1 MSTLKSSAED
11 LTLNADGSGNDVI
24 IQSDGS
30 TLVTVDGSNSRL
42 EVKGVARITRSAT
55 SDTYLDVTMS
65 DINVTLNAYDPD
77 GYADWSLQSNGT
89 EWLGYDGL
97 AQKEVVINEDSAD
110 VDFRVESDGNANALF
125 VDGANGDVTIGA
137 GDLIFGTAG
146 KGICLGVT
154 SNTDANTLD
163 DYEEGTWTPVFSGED
178 TVGTYS
184 YSVQVGYYTKI
195 GNMVTLWFSL
205 FNITTASAGVGS
217 IRITGVPFSVHA
229 SPHRG
234 AVGTLELDN
243 FTFSGSLSTTVES
256 GMTYI
261 TPRQS
266 ISGSADVRLQCSGRD
281 NDGADFCG
289 SITYME
295 A

>member
-11 LTLNADGSGNDVI
+11 LTLNADGSGNDIKFQSNAVEVGELTDGGVLSSTGGSTHADNVKAKFGTGDDLEI
-24 IQSDGS
+24 YHDGTRNYIDSKSSQLRVETDALRLRSDG
-30 TLVTVDGSNSRL
+30 G
-42 EVKGVARITRSAT
+42 E
-55 SDTYLDVTMS
+55 TYL
-65 DINVTLNAYDPD
+65 
-77 GYADWSLQSNGT
+77 
-89 EWLGYDGL
+89 E
-97 AQKEVVINEDSAD
+97 AD
-110 VDFRVESDGNANALF
+110 VD
-125 VDGANGDVTIGA
+125 GAVQIYWDNNKKLETTSGGVTVTGDATITS
-137 GDLIFGTAG
+137 GDIVFSTAG

-154 SNTDANTLD
+154 SNTDANTLS

>member
-1 MSTLKSSAED
+1 MSTLKSSAEN
-11 LTLNADGSGNDVI
+11 LTLNADGSGNDIKFQSNASEVAEITDGGVI
-24 IQSDGS
+24 SSTGGSTHADNVKAKFGTGDDLEIYHDGTRNYIDSKSSQLRVETDALRLRSDGGE
-30 TLVTVDGSNSRL
+30 TYLEADVDGSVQIYWDNNKKL
-42 EVKGVARITRSAT
+42 ETTSGGVTVTGDATITSG
-55 SDTYLDVTMS
+55 
-65 DINVTLNAYDPD
+65 DIVF
-77 GYADWSLQSNGT
+77 S
-89 EWLGYDGL
+89 
-97 AQKEVVINEDSAD
+97 
-110 VDFRVESDGNANALF
+110 
-125 VDGANGDVTIGA
+125 
-137 GDLIFGTAG
+137 TAG

-154 SNTDANTLD
+154 SNTDANTLS

>member
-24 IQSDGS
+24 IQSNGS

-42 EVKGVARITRSAT
+42 EVKGATRITRSAT
-55 SDTYLDVTMS
+55 SDTYLDLTMN

-154 SNTDANTLD
+154 SNTDSNTLD
-163 DYEEGTWTPVFSGED
+163 DYEEGTWTPILSD
-178 TVGTYS
+178 GTNDAVS
-184 YSVQVGYYTKI
+184 YTDNLGRYVKI
-195 GNMVTLWFSL
+195 GSMVTVYFAVQ
-205 FNITTASAGVGS
+205 ASDFG
-217 IRITGVPFSVHA
+217 
-229 SPHRG
+229 
-234 AVGTLELDN
+234 
-243 FTFSGSLSTTVES
+243 
-256 GMTYI
+256 
-261 TPRQS
+261 S
-266 ISGSADVRLQCSGRD
+266 ISGATHIMDLPFTVTQCSNPFPQGVLDLYATASNLTGHICLQISVSDR
-281 NDGADFCG
+281 
-289 SITYME
+289 ITMIYNAGLTGGHIAITDAYLDTGTTMRGHIQYFTH
-295 A
+295 

>member
-11 LTLNADGSGNDVI
+11 LTLNADGSGNDI
-24 IQSDGS
+24 KFQSNAVEVGELTDGGVLSSTGGS
-30 TLVTVDGSNSRL
+30 THADNVKAKFGTGNDLEIYHSGSKSIIDDTGTGSLNIR
-42 EVKGVARITRSAT
+42 T
-55 SDTYLDVTMS
+55 SFFDLT
-65 DINVTLNAYDPD
+65 NA
-77 GYADWSLQSNGT
+77 ADSEQM
-89 EWLGYDGL
+89 
-97 AQKEVVINEDSAD
+97 IRAD
-110 VDFRVESDGNANALF
+110 E
-125 VDGANGDVTIGA
+125 DGAVSLYHNGSKKIETASGGLNITGGLDITS
-137 GDLIFGTAG
+137 GDIVFATAG

-154 SNTDANTLD
+154 SNTDSNPLD